1 MSRQINVND
10 PSSWDDDDRDYLRD
24 RVEIVPVEHRGELA
38 LTELPTP
45 VMSTADLAGEQAAN
59 AALSEFIKKWYPE
72 EPGSPVE
79 VAMRKLTELDN
90 LVEDEEAGDD
100 YDQWTAAELKAE
112 IAERQGKGRM
122 SGFSGRTKAD
132 AISALRADDANTV
145 EGGDDT
151 PPED

>member
-10 PSSWDDDDRDYLRD
+10 PDSWDDDDRDYLRD
-24 RVEIVPVEHRGELA
+24 RVEIVPAEHRHHLA

-45 VMSTADLAGEQAAN
+45 VMSVADLAGEQAAN
-59 AALSEFIKKWYPE
+59 AALEGFIKKWYPE

-79 VAMRKLTELDN
+79 VAMRKLTELDD
-90 LVEDEEAGDD
+90 LTEEPEEPDDD
-100 YDQWTAAELKAE
+100 YPSWTAQELKAE
-112 IAERQGKGRM
+112 ITKRQENGRM

-132 AISALRADDANTV
+132 AIAALRADDANTT

-151 PPED
+151 PPE